1 MGEVF
6 KGIKEYP
13 EYEVSNYGQIRYKN
27 NIINGNIDQN
37 GYMYFGIYNETGD
50 KIIDGKR
57 IHRQVAIAFLPN
69 INNEQIVKH
78 KDGNKKNN
86 HVSNL
91 YYYSLTDEDKK
102 SLLTNKKSSSGYLGV
117 QYIKNKMSA
126 KYRVVITENKRP
138 KHIGYYETLEEAIQA
153 RLEII

>member
-6 KGIKEYP
+6 KVIKEYP

-57 IHRQVAIAFLPN
+57 IHRQVANAFL
-69 INNEQIVKH
+69 IM
-78 KDGNKKNN
+78 NK
-86 HVSNL
+86 
-91 YYYSLTDEDKK
+91 
-102 SLLTNKKSSSGYLGV
+102 
-117 QYIKNKMSA
+117 
-126 KYRVVITENKRP
+126 
-138 KHIGYYETLEEAIQA
+138 
-153 RLEII
+153 